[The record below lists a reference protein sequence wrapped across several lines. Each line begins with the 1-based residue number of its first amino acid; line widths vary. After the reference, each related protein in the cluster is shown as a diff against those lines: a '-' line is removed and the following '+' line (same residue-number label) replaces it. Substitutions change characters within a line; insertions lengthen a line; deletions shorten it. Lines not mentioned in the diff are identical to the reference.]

1 MRRAMKKP
9 ASATK
14 KPVRR
19 ATLLEDL
26 LSDFLEIEDIL
37 LKMELK
43 DGLGPLTAK
52 EVRLYRQLR
61 AKLRDV
67 ISELTNDVA
76 QEHSAA

>member
-1 MRRAMKKP
+1 MKKP
-9 ASATK
+9 AAGATK

-43 DGLGPLTAK
+43 GLKPLTAK
-52 EVRLYRQLR
+52 ELQLYRQLR
-61 AKLRDV
+61 AKLHDV
-67 ISELTNDVA
+67 ISELANDLA
-76 QEHSAA
+76 QEQSAA

>member
-1 MRRAMKKP
+1 MKKP
-9 ASATK
+9 AAGATK
-14 KPVRR
+14 RPVRR

-26 LSDFLEIEDIL
+26 LSDILEIEEIL
-37 LKMELK
+37 LQMELK
-43 DGLGPLTAK
+43 DGLEPLTAK

>member
-1 MRRAMKKP
+1 MNRRGIPRK
-9 ASATK
+9 
-14 KPVRR
+14 
-19 ATLLEDL
+19 
-26 LSDFLEIEDIL
+26 IEDIL
-37 LKMELK
+37 LQMELK
-43 DGLGPLTAK
+43 DGLEPLTAK

>member
-1 MRRAMKKP
+1 MKKP
-9 ASATK
+9 VGRAMK

-26 LSDFLEIEDIL
+26 LSDFLEIEDIP

-43 DGLGPLTAK
+43 DELRPLTAK
-52 EVRLYRQLR
+52 EKQLYKAARARLREL
-61 AKLRDV
+61 
-67 ISELTNDVA
+67 INELTNDLA